1 MTEPTAT
8 DIARAE
14 ALTRYLH
21 DNIPLTTAMAIRVV
35 PSVLGEL
42 RLSAPHAPNRNPH
55 NTVFG
60 GSLATLAIAAG
71 WTLLFDALQREGL
84 DAALVIQHFDCNY
97 RAPAAAEFYADTRL
111 PEDWPAFLEQLRN
124 RGRARLN
131 LPVQLSCAEQPV
143 LTAHA
148 RYVAILEG

>member
-1 MTEPTAT
+1 MAAST
-8 DIARAE
+8 DDITRAE
-14 ALTRYLH
+14 TLTRYLH
-21 DNIPLTTAMAIRVV
+21 ENIPLTQFMAIRAL
-35 PSVLGEL
+35 PSVPGQL

-60 GSLATLAIAAG
+60 GSLATLAIATG

-84 DAALVIQHFDCNY
+84 KAALVIQHFACDY
-97 RAPAAAEFYADTRL
+97 RAPAAAEFVAAARL
-111 PEDWPAFLEQLRN
+111 PEDWPAFLDTLRN

-131 LPVQLSCAEQPV
+131 LPIQLSCTDQPV

-148 RYVAILEG
+148 RYVAILER